1 MRSLPQLLRSRGA
14 AFWPV
19 LRSLAAEELEAIG
32 RHESTVWD
40 RLMLLLQRKQGLAVK
55 PGPLDRKTSGRA
67 DFMRRPCG
75 PTPAKPDAP
84 YLPSVQR
91 RRKRDSAQRYKP
103 PVTKYRAKKQVV
115 DGITFASRAEA
126 RRYGELK
133 ILQQA
138 GKVSEL
144 QLQVPFV
151 LAPAVLI
158 RGANRKSPA
167 LRYVADFVFVR
178 DGARVIE
185 DVKGALTQAYRI
197 KRHLMAVQ
205 GLHITEVKA

>member
-1 MRSLPQLLRSRGA
+1 M
-14 AFWPV
+14 
-19 LRSLAAEELEAIG
+19 I
-32 RHESTVWD
+32 
-40 RLMLLLQRKQGLAVK
+40 
-55 PGPLDRKTSGRA
+55 
-67 DFMRRPCG
+67 RP
-75 PTPAKPDAP
+75 
-84 YLPSVQR
+84 
-91 RRKRDSAQRYKP
+91 
-103 PVTKYRAKKQVV
+103 TKYRAKKQVV

-138 GKVSEL
+138 GKVSDL
-144 QLQVPFV
+144 QMQVPFV

-205 GLHITEVKA
+205 GLYITEVKA

>member
-1 MRSLPQLLRSRGA
+1 VCGCHWL
-14 AFWPV
+14 
-19 LRSLAAEELEAIG
+19 
-32 RHESTVWD
+32 
-40 RLMLLLQRKQGLAVK
+40 
-55 PGPLDRKTSGRA
+55 SGRTEPPA
-67 DFMRRPCG
+67 RRRRCVSRAW
-75 PTPAKPDAP
+75 TLTHAKP
-84 YLPSVQR
+84 
-91 RRKRDSAQRYKP
+91 
-103 PVTKYRAKKQVV
+103 TKYRAKKQVV

-138 GKVSEL
+138 GKVSDL
-144 QLQVPFV
+144 QMQVPFV

>member
-1 MRSLPQLLRSRGA
+1 MM
-14 AFWPV
+14 
-19 LRSLAAEELEAIG
+19 
-32 RHESTVWD
+32 T
-40 RLMLLLQRKQGLAVK
+40 K
-55 PGPLDRKTSGRA
+55 P
-67 DFMRRPCG
+67 
-75 PTPAKPDAP
+75 
-84 YLPSVQR
+84 
-91 RRKRDSAQRYKP
+91 
-103 PVTKYRAKKQVV
+103 TKYRAKKQVV

-138 GKVSEL
+138 GKVSDL

-167 LRYVADFVFVR
+167 LRYVADFVFLR
-178 DGARVIE
+178 DGAWVIE